1 MSPAQH
7 APAALSSVVVTDQ
20 LQMAGLVLGALESGR
35 LRMNAAD
42 YREIAAAAAQE
53 LELLDSNELE
63 HIGRR
68 LPPALLLI
76 VENVLC
82 ERAALD
88 RLSPAVVQDR
98 RSWPV
103 VIGHLCR
110 R

>member
-1 MSPAQH
+1 MRPAQH
-7 APAALSSVVVTDQ
+7 APAALSSVAVTDQ

-42 YREIAAAAAQE
+42 YREIAAAAARE

-82 ERAALD
+82 ERAAHD
-88 RLSPAVVQDR
+88 RLSPAVVQELFR
-98 RSWPV
+98 
-103 VIGHLCR
+103 G
-110 R
+110 

>member
-1 MSPAQH
+1 
-7 APAALSSVVVTDQ
+7 
-20 LQMAGLVLGALESGR
+20 
-35 LRMNAAD
+35 MNAAD